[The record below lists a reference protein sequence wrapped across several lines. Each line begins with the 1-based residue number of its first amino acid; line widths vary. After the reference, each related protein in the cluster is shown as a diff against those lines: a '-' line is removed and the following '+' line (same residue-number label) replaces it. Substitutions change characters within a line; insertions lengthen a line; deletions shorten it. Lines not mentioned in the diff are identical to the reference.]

1 MNPGPR
7 SAGKGFTDTRASE
20 CPHREPES
28 CKLQEAHRT
37 HDFFPQKYVPPN
49 LVFKDLQKH
58 KLDVLIQRQ
67 TKIIADWR
75 KEHPKECEED
85 PDCYKRVPEL
95 RAFCVLDD
103 VISDRVAMQWCK
115 ELNTFFVNGRHYCV
129 SVFIT
134 SQHVK
139 VRLFAWFIAV
149 FDPLHG
155 LEVEEHAVVPPV
167 FEEVVQFLCSI
178 LTPFHF
184 RVSVR

>member
-1 MNPGPR
+1 M
-7 SAGKGFTDTRASE
+7 
-20 CPHREPES
+20 
-28 CKLQEAHRT
+28 
-37 HDFFPQKYVPPN
+37 PPN

-75 KEHPKECEED
+75 KEHPKECEKD
-85 PDCYKRVPEL
+85 PDAYKRVPEL

-139 VRLFAWFIAV
+139 GIGRFTRSSRFS
-149 FDPLHG
+149 HG
-155 LEVEEHAVVPPV
+155 
-167 FEEVVQFLCSI
+167 CRSDDS
-178 LTPFHF
+178 
-184 RVSVR
+184 R